1 MIFPSASL
9 LSWRCV
15 VRRSKLW
22 IWGLAFGRF
31 RFRFWARGSGGGR
44 VRAGPRGG
52 GCGGAEGFSAGD
64 GLTGGWWSGGCG
76 AASGRTSERT
86 VLFSLLDAGD
96 AAELDRMS
104 GCGRVLSFF
113 LVKQTLAKLTW
124 QSTRKNGSFSF
135 YYEKQKIG
143 VSNCDNLW

>member
-1 MIFPSASL
+1 MLCGAANFESGQGRDKGSGV
-9 LSWRCV
+9 WRLV
-15 VRRSKLW
+15 GFVFVF
-22 IWGLAFGRF
+22 GLVDGG
-31 RFRFWARGSGGGR
+31 GSGGGR

-86 VLFSLLDAGD
+86 VLISLLDAGD

-113 LVKQTLAKLTW
+113 VVK
-124 QSTRKNGSFSF
+124 
-135 YYEKQKIG
+135 
-143 VSNCDNLW
+143 